1 MEKTR
6 TLFRLRKLKN
16 AVLLNLFTLSL
27 GVILFSGIMLF
38 EKSITSVIRSKAT
51 GLLSVGYKDNISN
64 AMDSCDKAL
73 GLLNTGSLITVLFSL
88 EGFVMIF
95 FYIRLSSKTDRFS
108 TLSPLI
114 SGLGTLFLFVYFLLL
129 GVLLPASGNLSSV
142 QSDYRLLKIIGV
154 ILFLFSNVMFI
165 YQLFIQVV
173 LEKVED

>member
-1 MEKTR
+1 MYAIRSYYETR

-108 TLSPLI
+108 TRNN
-114 SGLGTLFLFVYFLLL
+114 FV
-129 GVLLPASGNLSSV
+129 
-142 QSDYRLLKIIGV
+142 
-154 ILFLFSNVMFI
+154 
-165 YQLFIQVV
+165 
-173 LEKVED
+173 